1 MKLNVEIR
9 NITGKEVK
17 KLRREGI
24 IPAVIYWKHT
34 DKSISIS
41 CEKIEFLKL
50 FKKTGYSTPITLS
63 GEWID
68 QLALIQ
74 EIQVDPVS
82 DFLSHIDF
90 LAVSRDEKVTA
101 SVPVL
106 LIGESNIEKNWEWN
120 IQLLKDSIEV
130 EAFPQDLP
138 HEIKIDISKIENMN
152 DVVFVK
158 DLDVWSK
165 AEIVEDLE
173 QPVITVVAISEEVEE
188 EVVPETTWEEWDT
201 KEENKKEWDAKE
213 EDKKEWDNK

>member
-24 IPAVIYWKHT
+24 IPAVIYGKHT

-63 GEWID
+63 GEGID

-106 LIGESNIEKNWEWN
+106 LIGESNIEKNGEGN

-158 DLDVWSK
+158 DLDVGSK

-188 EVVPETTWEEWDT
+188 EVVPETTGEEGDT
-201 KEENKKEWDAKE
+201 KEENKKEGDAKE
-213 EDKKEWDNK
+213 EDKKEGDNK